1 MVEQTYENDPFIL
14 IKFLEYLDII
24 KGYSDNTI
32 KSYRNDILDFFRFIK
47 GYCNIESSIKDFNVF
62 ILSNISE
69 KDILAFLV
77 HSNISKDNSARTRE
91 RKVTAIKRFYKW
103 LFSIYSIGDS
113 KENPTKHI
121 DHIIQNEQLPKYLNL
136 EQAKKITDIFTI
148 ENSKMPI
155 RDNTIISL
163 FLNCGL
169 RVSEVSNLKIGNV
182 NLKYKYIRVIG
193 KRKKERC
200 IFLNKAI
207 TEKLSTYLSYR
218 KKEHNPISLNDPLFL
233 NYHHKK
239 LGVDGIENICKK
251 AFKLAGLES
260 YGFTTHTLRHTAA
273 MLIYRYS
280 NADLLVLKDFLGHS
294 SVLSTEVYLH
304 LYDERIKK
312 AFDSNPLN
320 TINDVKAA

>member
-1 MVEQTYENDPFIL
+1 MIEQTYENTPFIL
-14 IKFLEYLDII
+14 IKFLKYLDII
-24 KGYSDNTI
+24 KGYSVNTI

-91 RKVTAIKRFYKW
+91 RKVIAIKRFYKW
-103 LFSIYSIGDS
+103 LFSIYPIGDS
-113 KENPTKHI
+113 KENPAKYI

-169 RVSEVSNLKIGNV
+169 RVSEVSNLKIGKINF
-182 NLKYKYIRVIG
+182 KYKYIRVMG
-193 KRKKERC
+193 KGKKERLV
-200 IFLNKAI
+200 FMNKAI
-207 TEKLSTYLSYR
+207 FERLSTYLEIRTKDS
-218 KKEHNPISLNDPLFL
+218 KSVSLKEPVFI
-233 NYHHKK
+233 NYQHKK

-251 AFKLAGLES
+251 AFKLAGLEN

-273 MLIYRYS
+273 MLLYRYS
-280 NADLLVLKDFLGHS
+280 NADLLTLKDFLGHS
-294 SVLSTEVYLH
+294 TILSTEIYLH

-312 AFDSNPLN
+312 AFDNNPLN
-320 TINDVKAA
+320 NINVRVA

>member
-14 IKFLEYLDII
+14 IKFLKYLDII
-24 KGYSDNTI
+24 YQKI
-32 KSYRNDILDFFRFIK
+32 ILQK
-47 GYCNIESSIKDFNVF
+47 HVKE
-62 ILSNISE
+62 
-69 KDILAFLV
+69 
-77 HSNISKDNSARTRE
+77 T
-91 RKVTAIKRFYKW
+91 VTAIKRFYKW

-121 DHIIQNEQLPKYLNL
+121 DHIIQNERLPKYLNL

-182 NLKYKYIRVIG
+182 NLKY
-193 KRKKERC
+193 
-200 IFLNKAI
+200 
-207 TEKLSTYLSYR
+207 YLSYR